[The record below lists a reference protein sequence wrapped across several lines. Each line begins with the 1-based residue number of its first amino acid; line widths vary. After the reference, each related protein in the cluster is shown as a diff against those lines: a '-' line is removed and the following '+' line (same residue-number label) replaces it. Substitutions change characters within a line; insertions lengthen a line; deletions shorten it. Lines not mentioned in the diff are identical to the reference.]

1 MNHNEARTAQHWETV
16 AGRRSVLKETFARL
30 LPKDKPFLWEVG
42 SGHGHYLT
50 AYAAAHPHELCIG
63 IDIAKDRVARGSR
76 KQARAKLANLHFLHA
91 DSADFLAALPETA
104 RFSDIYILFPDPWPK
119 RRHEKNR
126 LIQNNFLK
134 EVAQRAGQG
143 SRIYFRTDHKGYYKS
158 AAAVFAASPDWRVLP
173 EVPWPFELETIFQSK
188 ADSFQS
194 LTAEKS

>member
-1 MNHNEARTAQHWETV
+1 VSDNEARTAQHWETV
-16 AGRRSVLKETFARL
+16 AGRRSALSTTFATL

-50 AYAAAHPHELCIG
+50 AYAAAHPSELCIG
-63 IDIAKDRVARGSR
+63 IDIAKDRVARGTR
-76 KQARAKLANLHFLHA
+76 KQARARLPNLHFLHA
-91 DSADFLAALPETA
+91 DSTDFLAAMPDTA

-126 LIQNNFLK
+126 LIQNDFLK

-143 SRIYFRTDHKGYYKS
+143 SRIYFRTDHKGYFK
-158 AAAVFAASPDWRVLP
+158 AATAVFAASAEWRLLP
-173 EVPWPFELETIFQSK
+173 EAPWPFELETIFQSK

-194 LTAEKS
+194 LTAEKP